1 MGVLDDLKQRAEQL
15 KAEEA
20 RVAEQRAERLEQARD
35 VLSPALSRLY
45 AYLDELVQQLE
56 VVHPTVRM
64 DFRIRDVGV
73 LEGLTQGSYRVS
85 RDGDV
90 HSTQRVTFSCLL
102 ENRRHYRFELS
113 IPGQVDAWL
122 TQLRSH
128 GLKVDHAQV
137 LEENSIGHRVW
148 VNIAGHVP
156 VRLRFEA
163 DVDSG
168 SLLLLIQN
176 FDEIGESRHR
186 IRPEQVDE
194 ALLDE
199 LGRYLL
205 RKPNRF
211 LKLEVPAEVRDR
223 LRRRIEEDQQRKRD
237 ELGGPVG
244 ALSARIRS
252 LFKRHYVLQL
262 RLGDKTLRTD
272 DQADALVLGRGDNC
286 DLVVNASHVSRRHAR
301 IEWRMGD
308 FVLVDE
314 SRNGTYVTTPEREN
328 VHLRRDEIVLVGSGV
343 IGLGAPV
350 DADAEH
356 LIHYSVQA

>member
-1 MGVLDDLKQRAEQL
+1 MGVLDELKQRAEQL

-20 RVAEQRAERLEQARD
+20 RAAEQQAERLAQARD
-35 VLSPALSRLY
+35 VLSPTLARLH
-45 AYLDELVQQLE
+45 AYLAELVQQLE
-56 VVHPTVRM
+56 VVQPKVPV

-73 LEGLTQGSYRVS
+73 LEGLLQGGYRVS
-85 RDGDV
+85 RDGDAQ
-90 HSTQRVTFSCLL
+90 STQRVSFSCLL
-102 ENRRHYRFELS
+102 ESRRHYRFELS
-113 IPGQVDAWL
+113 IPGQVDNWL
-122 TQLRSH
+122 TQLRAQ

-148 VNIAGHVP
+148 INIAGHVP

-163 DVDSG
+163 DIGNESI
-168 SLLLLIQN
+168 LLLIQN
-176 FDEIGESRHR
+176 YEEMGESRHR
-186 IRPEQVDE
+186 IRPEQIDE
-194 ALLDE
+194 AFFDE
-199 LGRYLL
+199 LGRYIL

-223 LRRRIEEDQQRKRD
+223 LRRRIEEDQKRKRD

-262 RLGDKTLRTD
+262 RLGDKTIRTD
-272 DQADALVLGRGDNC
+272 DQADGLVLGRGDNC

-308 FVLVDE
+308 FVLIDE

-328 VHLRRDEIVLVGSGV
+328 VHLRRDEIVLVGSG
-343 IGLGAPV
+343 IISLGAPIG
-350 DADAEH
+350 ADSEH
-356 LIHYSVQA
+356 LIHYSV